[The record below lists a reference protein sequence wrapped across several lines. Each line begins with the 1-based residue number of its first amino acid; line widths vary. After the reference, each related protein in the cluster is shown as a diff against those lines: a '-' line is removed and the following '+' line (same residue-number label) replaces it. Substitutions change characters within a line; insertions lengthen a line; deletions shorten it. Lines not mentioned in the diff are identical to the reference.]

1 MSGYG
6 ASKTYFPE
14 AVNLGGIMKKVI
26 ERIFGKKIQG
36 VRVTPLVLKIVFIFT
51 VFLLVSNF
59 VSNYINL
66 VLNQGEQLRLMNELL
81 IKDLKELHVFAL
93 NQREIYLYNK
103 DLETTLST
111 IEKSAEKSLKG
122 EKSTAFGVTDSGEIL
137 FFASKSPRVE
147 RITDPK
153 TLEILRTAL
162 VENSAEG
169 SIHFSLNRNQYF
181 GMFKYNPEW
190 KVFLVRAEETN
201 EFYSPSRK
209 IFNRIT
215 LIIIVFTLICIIV
228 GVFLIQYILRYVRKI
243 TKSIM
248 TMQASQKLGI
258 IDLAGAPNDEIT
270 YLGAAFNSTSSTI
283 DNLLNIFKKF
293 VPQDIAQQA
302 YRDREIHL
310 VGSQRELT
318 ILFSDIKGFTF
329 ITEALGTDIIKLL
342 NIHYERAIHKIH
354 RQNGIIG
361 SIIGDALLA
370 IYGAYE
376 VESENKSLEA
386 IKSAYHIQQV
396 ASDLRQEMYQR
407 REGILKKRGSLTAIE
422 EKIYKAVLLEV
433 GVGIDGGEVFYG
445 NIGSPERMTNT
456 VIGDNVN
463 SASRLE
469 GLTRIYKV
477 PVICSEYVMNDVLE
491 SGCSLYQF
499 QEIDKVQVKG
509 KTVGKKVYWPVEKD
523 RLDDEFIND
532 LALFNKG
539 LISYYE
545 GDWEAAFTDFKKC
558 TLPLVAVFLERTAGK
573 KSPKGWNGVW
583 TMTTK

>member
-1 MSGYG
+1 
-6 ASKTYFPE
+6 
-14 AVNLGGIMKKVI
+14 MKKVI

-81 IKDLKELHVFAL
+81 IKDLKELHVFAM
-93 NQREIYLYNK
+93 NQREIYLYNR

-122 EKSTAFGVTDSGEIL
+122 EKSTAFGVTESGEIL
-137 FFASKSPRVE
+137 FFASKATHLE

-153 TLEILRTAL
+153 TLETLKTAL

-190 KVFLVRAEETN
+190 KVFLVRAEEMN
-201 EFYSPSRK
+201 EFYGPSRK

-215 LIIIVFTLICIIV
+215 LIIVIFTLICIVV

-243 TKSIM
+243 TKGIM
-248 TMQASQKLGI
+248 TMQESQKLGI

-302 YRDREIHL
+302 YRDREIRL
-310 VGSQRELT
+310 AGSQRELT

-499 QEIDKVQVKG
+499 QELDQVQVKG

-523 RLDDEFIND
+523 RLDDELIND

-545 GDWEAAFTDFKKC
+545 GDWEAAFTDFKQC
-558 TLPLVAVFLERTAGK
+558 TLPLVAVFLERTVGK
-573 KSPKGWNGVW
+573 KSPKGWNGIW